1 MVATVTVSGGFALAD
16 TAAIDTFVTAGLGG
30 AAGDAIAVYQD
41 KEGGGVYI
49 ICSKA

>member
-1 MVATVTVSGGFALAD
+1 MAATVTVSGGYAIED
-16 TAAIDTFVTAGLGG
+16 TTGIDTFVTAGLGG

-41 KEGGGVYI
+41 AENGGIYI